1 MMPTSP
7 LDRVRE
13 LARTATTRLRTWFD
27 PPIDAT
33 ARPLE
38 IRQAIVDR
46 VEALTEPVAAGRRV
60 LTRSP
65 IAVSVLAEDKEARDL
80 LQAALADLETAV
92 RTRLAEIRCP
102 VPHGFAVDVHYIRKP
117 RTGWTD
123 GQRFAVEESKGAVK
137 PAGANTPA
145 LRVTVLRG
153 DTTRRSYVFSES
165 KVLVGRTPAPVDQA
179 GRPRRNHIVFT
190 DEGGE
195 HNATVGRA
203 HASIVFDRERRQFRL
218 FDDGSHNG
226 TRIVRG
232 GDIID
237 VRSGNPVGIAL
248 LSGDE
253 LHFGTAAVKIEI
265 DQ

>member
-1 MMPTSP
+1 MPTST

-13 LARTATTRLRTWFD
+13 LARTATTKLRTWFD

-38 IRQAIVDR
+38 IREAIVAR
-46 VEALTEPVAAGRRV
+46 IEALTEPVAAGRRV

-65 IAVSVLAEDKEARDL
+65 IAVTVLAEDKDARDL
-80 LQAALADLETAV
+80 LQAALADLDAAV

-102 VPHGFAVDVHYIRKP
+102 VPHGFAIDVHYVRKP
-117 RTGWTD
+117 RGGWTD
-123 GQRFAVEESKGAVK
+123 GQRFAVEESKGAIK
-137 PAGANTPA
+137 PAGTGAPS

-153 DTTRRSYVFSES
+153 DATRRGYVFSEG
-165 KVLVGRTPAPVDQA
+165 KILVGRTPAPVDQA
-179 GRPRRNHIVFT
+179 GRPRHNHVVFT
-190 DEGGE
+190 DTGSE

-203 HASIVFDRERRQFRL
+203 HASIVFDQERRQFRL
-218 FDDGSHNG
+218 FDDGSNNG

-232 GDIID
+232 GDILD
-237 VRSGNPVGIAL
+237 VRPRNPVGIAL

-253 LHFGTAAVKIEI
+253 IQFGTAAVKIEI
-265 DQ
+265 DAQ

>member
-1 MMPTSP
+1 MMPTSR

-153 DTTRRSYVFSES
+153 DTTRRSYVFNES
-165 KVLVGRTPAPVDQA
+165 KVLVGRTPVETHVEMP
-179 GRPRRNHIVFT
+179 
-190 DEGGE
+190 
-195 HNATVGRA
+195 
-203 HASIVFDRERRQFRL
+203 
-218 FDDGSHNG
+218 SHS
-226 TRIVRG
+226 R
-232 GDIID
+232 
-237 VRSGNPVGIAL
+237 
-248 LSGDE
+248 
-253 LHFGTAAVKIEI
+253 
-265 DQ
+265 